1 MAVQSRLD
9 NTTEKLILSGNTL
22 VREAETLL
30 QDAGR
35 AVPLATY
42 TLMAQIAATKKWVP
56 FTDETAVDGSAIAKG
71 VFMGDAIAAA
81 DLVAGDVVDQPIITG
96 GAAATIDSDLLVIE
110 NSKSLDTVVGA
121 ATVEA
126 HRVEDDLNEIGI
138 FVEDTTAISDFE
150 NA

>member
-22 VREAETLL
+22 VREAETLF

-35 AVPLATY
+35 AVPLVKY
-42 TLMAQIAATKKWVP
+42 TLMAQIAVTKKWVP
-56 FTDETAVDGSAIAKG
+56 FQNESSIDGSAIVKG
-71 VFMGDAIAAA
+71 LFMGDDIAAA
-81 DLVAGDVVDQPIITG
+81 DLVAGDVVDQPIIIG
-96 GAAATIDSDLLVIE
+96 GAGATIDVDLIVIE
-110 NSKSLDTVVGA
+110 NSKTLDTVVGA
-121 ATVEA
+121 GSIET